1 MIEPKITP
9 ELVKEH
15 GINEEEWQFV
25 LKTLKREPNF
35 TELGIISVM
44 WSEHASYKNSIELI
58 KTLPREGKAL
68 LTETGEENAGVID
81 IGDGLAVSFKIESH
95 NHPSAV
101 EPYHGAATGV
111 GGILRDIFTM
121 GARPIAVLNSLR
133 FGNIE
138 NPKVKYLLK
147 GVVSGIA
154 DYGNCFGVPT
164 VGGETQFEDS
174 YEGNPLVNA
183 MAIGLLKHENLMK
196 ASAEGAGNYVVYV
209 GSDTG
214 RDGIHGTTFA
224 SLELSEESE
233 ENRTAVQVGDPFME
247 KLLLEASLEVIEL

>member
-1 MIEPKITP
+1 MF
-9 ELVKEH
+9 
-15 GINEEEWQFV
+15 G
-25 LKTLKREPNF
+25 
-35 TELGIISVM
+35 VM
-44 WSEHASYKNSIELI
+44 WSEHCSYKY
-58 KTLPREGKAL
+58 TRAL
-68 LTETGEENAGVID
+68 LRRLPTAGERVVQGPGEKVG
-81 IGDGLAVSFKIESH
+81 AVRVGRRSVVFKIESH
-95 NHPSAV
+95 NHPSAL

-111 GGILRDIFTM
+111 GGILRDIFSM
-121 GARPIAVLNSLR
+121 GARPIAVLDSLR

-174 YEGNPLVNA
+174 YEGNPLVNV